1 MNLQRELKFEDYVT
15 IFRRRI
21 WFLVIPGILLCIGAY
36 VLSLF
41 LPSRYTSET
50 VVLVQEQRVPEEYV
64 RSVVGGDLNERLA
77 TMQEQILSRTRLQ
90 EIIEKLK
97 LYKED
102 IGRRPMEELV
112 ARLRKSITVGA
123 VRPMAET
130 HAEGLPG
137 FTIAVTAS
145 RPGLAQQICTEI
157 TSLFLQQNVVLRAQR
172 AEDTTQFL
180 NTQLA
185 DAKAKLD
192 EQGAKLA
199 DFKRRYMGS
208 LPDEAQTNFGLLTA
222 MSTQLEALNQSI
234 DRAHQDKI
242 FLESNLS
249 SQLSATKLAETGASP
264 DILGKQMAALQEELS
279 KLRTRYTDAYP
290 DIVKL
295 KRDIADLQ
303 KRMSAENASRNSSL
317 PKEQAPTPTAATA
330 FNPRLEELRA
340 EIHQLD
346 VGIREKIAE
355 QQQVQQKIQQL
366 QSRLELTPGVE
377 EQYKALTRDSQTALE
392 IYTDLLKKQ
401 NESAMATDLE
411 KRQEGEQFR
420 VLDPPSLPQ
429 TPSFPKRQEFAIG
442 GLIGGLAL
450 GGLIGFM
457 LELKDTS
464 LRTERDVEM
473 VLKLPTL
480 ATIPTVPMEAPA
492 RKNGRQTLSLQNR
505 PGSMQIDAGV

>member
-1 MNLQRELKFEDYVT
+1 MNLQREFKLEDYVT

-21 WFLVIPGILLCIGAY
+21 WFLVVPGILVCVGAY

-90 EIIEKLK
+90 EIIEKLD
-97 LYKED
+97 LYKD
-102 IGRRPMEELV
+102 SAGHLPMEELV

-137 FTIAVTAS
+137 FTITATAG
-145 RPGLAQQICTEI
+145 RAALAQQICTEI

-222 MSTQLEALNQSI
+222 LSTQLEALNQGI

-249 SQLSATKLAETGASP
+249 SQLSAVKLAETGGNP
-264 DILGKQMAALQEELS
+264 DALGKQMAALQEKLS
-279 KLRTRYTDAYP
+279 GLRSRYTDEYP

-303 KRMSAENASRNSSL
+303 KRMNMENGSQSSSL
-317 PKEQAPTPTAATA
+317 NNEQPATSATA
-330 FNPRLEELRA
+330 PIYNPQLEELRG

-346 VGIREKIAE
+346 VGIREKTTE
-355 QQQVQQKIQQL
+355 QKQIQQKIQQL

-377 EQYKALTRDSQTALE
+377 EQYKALTRDSQTAFE

-401 NESAMATDLE
+401 SESEMATDLE

-429 TPSFPKRQEFAIG
+429 TPSFPKRPEFAVG
-442 GLIGGLAL
+442 GLVGGLAL
-450 GGLIGFM
+450 GGLISFL
-457 LELKDTS
+457 LELKDTT
-464 LRTERDVEM
+464 LRSERDVEM

-492 RKNGRQTLSLQNR
+492 RKNGRQTLNLQNR
-505 PGSMQIDAGV
+505 PDSMQMDVGA